1 MGRPGPCH
9 NARVLRVGLTGGT
22 GAGKST
28 AAARLAVRGAVVLD
42 ADRLA
47 REVVEPGTDGLA
59 EVVATFGAAVLTPD
73 GALDRAALG
82 RRVFGDDDARA
93 RLNALLHPRIAALT
107 AERMAAADPGAIV
120 VHDVPLLVENRM
132 GPAYHLVVVVHAD
145 AAERVR
151 RLVAARGLTEQ
162 DAAARIAAQADDA
175 ARRAAADVWL
185 DNSGDAR
192 ALVEQV
198 DRLWDGRLVPYAE
211 NLRLHRPA
219 SGDPSG
225 PDAAG
230 GAGSGPGAAARVR
243 ARVLHALG
251 PEAAEGDV
259 RAVPSAEGRAVE
271 LVVQVRDPERLPQVP
286 ARLDAAGIVAPST
299 PGADGWLLRGA
310 DPGLPVVVHLRRPV
324 P

>member
-1 MGRPGPCH
+1 MGIARSGPWQ

-28 AAARLAVRGAVVLD
+28 AAARLAARGAVVLD

-47 REVVEPGTDGLA
+47 REVVEPGTEGLA

-107 AERMAAADPGAIV
+107 AERMAAVDPGVVV

-132 GPAYHLVVVVHAD
+132 GPVYHLVAVVHAD

-151 RLVAARGLTEQ
+151 RLVAAQGLTAQ
-162 DAAARIAAQADDA
+162 DAAARIAAQADDV

-185 DNSGDAR
+185 DNSGDTG

-198 DRLWDGRLVPYAE
+198 DRLWDGRLLPYAE

-219 SGDPSG
+219 ADPRG
-225 PDAAG
+225 EPD
-230 GAGSGPGAAARVR
+230 PGAVARVR
-243 ARVLHALG
+243 ARILHALG
-251 PEAAEGDV
+251 PDGADGDV
-259 RAVPSAEGRAVE
+259 RAVPPADVRAVE
-271 LVVQVRDPERLPQVP
+271 LVVQVRDPELLPQVR
-286 ARLDAAGIVAPST
+286 ARLDAAGFVAPSA
-299 PGADGWLLRGA
+299 PGADGLLLRAA
-310 DPGLPVVVHLRRPV
+310 DPGLPVTVHLRRLAV
-324 P
+324 